1 MLELQT
7 IAESLE
13 KNTTLKSLN
22 LESNYVSGQ
31 GIIAILEAI
40 NVSQTLTE
48 LRVANQVSKGFF
60 FGDYDDFVFMI
71 VYVHHC
77 ILVHTSLQTVDPKS
91 DNIIKSQIKTCC
103 LVLGFFD

>member
-22 LESNYVSGQ
+22 LESNYISGQ

-48 LRVANQVSKGFF
+48 LRVANQVSKGFCSVTSMTYF
-60 FGDYDDFVFMI
+60 HVFII
-71 VYVHHC
+71 VYVQC
-77 ILVHTSLQTVDPKS
+77 T
-91 DNIIKSQIKTCC
+91 
-103 LVLGFFD
+103 